1 MAINQETLAELL
13 TLSRLHISEESSAE
27 FKQDLTNILGLLEE
41 LKLTD
46 TQGVEPLTNPHDVN
60 QFLRTDSVTEENQR
74 ELFIENAPESE
85 SGLYLV
91 PQVVDN

>member
-1 MAINQETLAELL
+1 MAIDQEKLAELM
-13 TLSRLHISEESSAE
+13 TLSRLHIGEESSAE

-46 TQGVEPLTNPHDVN
+46 TKGVEPLTNPHDAS
-60 QFLRTDSVTEENQR
+60 QFLRTDSVTEDNQR
-74 ELFIENAPESE
+74 ESLIKNAPESE

-91 PQVVDN
+91 PQ